1 MFHLPFFGGR
11 GSKQLSFK
19 KIKFVEIP
27 ACCRAAAGRAG
38 SEPRA
43 GTRARVR
50 TDVTDGRGQTDG
62 KHSNTHTHGAVGA
75 EGKVLGGAGTPR
87 QHLRVCAALQVR
99 SPASRSRCTPAGT
112 PQQRGHTH
120 HRERAGGR
128 GKVKPARGWGGTL
141 VPTFFIERD
150 SCLHPQTTAKETAL
164 GENNNNKK
172 LQPSEQQIPPTLVA
186 SCKCLA
192 GAQRVAGL
200 PNSWAKG
207 FQAEWEKVALPLHR
221 EGDGGV
227 GVELEQVRCFQMCPL
242 SQQRAQGGIRPFRR
256 GGRYLQ
262 LCVEVYDLCH
272 PKRSP

>member
-11 GSKQLSFK
+11 GSKQLPFK
-19 KIKFVEIP
+19 KIKFVEIA

-75 EGKVLGGAGTPR
+75 EGKVLGTPR

-120 HRERAGGR
+120 HSERAGGR
-128 GKVKPARGWGGTL
+128 GKVKPARGRGGTL
-141 VPTFFIERD
+141 VPTLFIERD
-150 SCLHPQTTAKETAL
+150 SCLHHQTTAKETAL
-164 GENNNNKK
+164 GENNNNKSSNPQNNK
-172 LQPSEQQIPPTLVA
+172 YLQHLLPRANVWQELGGLQDSQTV
-186 SCKCLA
+186 
-192 GAQRVAGL
+192 GQRV
-200 PNSWAKG
+200 SK
-207 FQAEWEKVALPLHR
+207 
-221 EGDGGV
+221 
-227 GVELEQVRCFQMCPL
+227 L
-242 SQQRAQGGIRPFRR
+242 S
-256 GGRYLQ
+256 GR
-262 LCVEVYDLCH
+262 
-272 PKRSP
+272 RSPFHSTGKGTEVSVQSWSKSGASRCAHSVSKELKVGSGLSGGEADASSCVWRFTTFVIQRGVPDR